1 MNGMNNIYSNKKY
14 FRYCFCCGVFLLEL
28 LSGCSQ
34 ESGLQA
40 EIPIAENVPIAV
52 CAALSTAEI
61 DTRASV
67 TEEMKTGS
75 LGIFRLAENDYTALY
90 NVKYEKTSDTA
101 LWSSTTT
108 IYVGAEFACLCA
120 YAPYNSVEFAENSTV
135 ATLEAQEYKADKD
148 MRYATTG
155 GATIWK
161 LTPQA
166 DFTLIHS
173 YARLTLAITRMPTYP
188 STKPYLCA
196 VTKVV
201 VEPGTGGS
209 KIATQRTKDI
219 ATNAETTVAEADNY
233 IFMVTTALKTSG
245 IVSGATDNS
254 GVDML
259 LPPQTLVGGVKLTL
273 TVDGADY
280 AVTVPADRLSIL
292 TAGSHY
298 TVKIDVKGF
307 GLQVEDVTIDKAWT
321 STSVGSGDYNTG
333 F

>member
-1 MNGMNNIYSNKKY
+1 MNRKNDIYNKMY
-14 FRYCFCCGVFLLEL
+14 LRYCFCYRVFFLGLLC
-28 LSGCSQ
+28 SCSQ
-34 ESGLQA
+34 ESELQI
-40 EIPIAENVPIAV
+40 EIPVAESVPIAV
-52 CAALSTAEI
+52 YAASATAEVH
-61 DTRASV
+61 TRASQ

-75 LGIFRLAENDYTALY
+75 LGIFRLGENDYAALY

-101 LWSSTTT
+101 PWASTST
-108 IYVGAEFACLCA
+108 IYVGAEFANLCA
-120 YAPYNSVEFAENSTV
+120 YSPYNSVEFAANSTV
-135 ATLEAQEYKADKD
+135 ATLEAQEYKAEKD

-155 GATIWK
+155 GDAIWK

-166 DFTLIHS
+166 NFTLIHS

-188 STKPYLCA
+188 KPYPCA
-196 VTKVV
+196 VSKVL
-201 VEPGTGGS
+201 VEPGTEGE
-209 KIATQRTKDI
+209 KIVTKKTKDI
-219 ATNAETTVAEADNY
+219 ATNAETTVTEADKY
-233 IFMVTTALKTSG
+233 LFTVTTSLKSSG
-245 IVSGATDNS
+245 IASEVTDNS

-280 AVTVPADRLSIL
+280 AVVVPEDRLSVL
-292 TAGSHY
+292 AAGSHY

-321 STSVGSGDYNTG
+321 STNVGSGDYDTG

>member
-1 MNGMNNIYSNKKY
+1 MNGINNIYNKRY
-14 FRYCFCCGVFLLEL
+14 FRYCFCCGVFFLEL
-28 LSGCSQ
+28 LCGCSQ

-40 EIPIAENVPIAV
+40 EMPDAESVPIAV
-52 CAALSTAEI
+52 SATSVTAEV

-90 NVKYEKTSDTA
+90 NIKYDKTSDTA
-101 LWSSTTT
+101 PWSSAST
-108 IYVGAEFACLCA
+108 IYVGAEFASLCS
-120 YAPYNSVEFAENSTV
+120 YAPYNSVVFAKNSTV
-135 ATLEAQEYKADKD
+135 ATLEAQEYKAEKD

-161 LTPQA
+161 LTPQVN
-166 DFTLIHS
+166 FTLVHS

-196 VTKVV
+196 VTKVL
-201 VEPGTGGS
+201 VEPGTVGS
-209 KIATQRTKDI
+209 KIATRKTKDI
-219 ATNAETTVAEADNY
+219 ATEVETTVTESANY
-233 IFMVTTALKTSG
+233 TFTVTTALKTSG
-245 IVSGATDNS
+245 IVSGATDTS

-259 LPPQTLVGGVKLTL
+259 LPPQTLAGGVKLTL

-280 AVTVPADRLSIL
+280 AVTVPVDRLSVL

-307 GLQVEDVTIDKAWT
+307 GLQVEDVTIDKTWT